1 MIGYIKGKVVYK
13 GLNYIT
19 VDTGGIGYKVF
30 VADEIKNKKSVEL
43 FVYHFVREDADDLFG
58 FEKALDLEIFEM
70 LITVSGVGPKMAMAI
85 VTGLGRDKIISAISK
100 SDPTVFRTV
109 SGVGA
114 KVAAKIIVELKSKI
128 SSGDF
133 GEGLFGEE
141 NETVEALL
149 ALGMKKNE
157 IMPALREMPDN
168 IVSVQDKVKYV
179 LKNVGKKR

>member
-1 MIGYIKGKVVYK
+1 MIGYIKGQVIHK
-13 GLNYIT
+13 GSNYVT
-19 VDTGGIGYKVF
+19 VDTGGVGYRVY

-43 FVYHFVREDADDLFG
+43 FIYHYIREDTSGLFG
-58 FEKALDLEIFEM
+58 FEKAPDLEIFEM
-70 LITVSGVGPKMAMAI
+70 LMMTSGVGPKVAMAI
-85 VTGLGRDKIISAISK
+85 VAGLGRDKIISAISK
-100 SDPTVFRTV
+100 SDPAVFRTV
-109 SGVGA
+109 LGVGT

-133 GEGLFGEE
+133 GDGLFGEE
-141 NETVEALL
+141 DEAVEALM
-149 ALGMKKNE
+149 ALGMKKSE